1 MCVREREREYV
12 CVSDVIVLCA
22 LTYGFCFV
30 FPFPPALELHSRAL
44 SAHSPIFVSHS
55 LSQNKTFD
63 HQDIIMRL
71 ERLIDCSPC
80 CAEQSKSQCVA
91 VCCSVLQCVAVCC
104 SVLQCVAV
112 CCSVSPCCAG
122 STWFH
127 LCFALYP
134 PSPPPPNPSASL
146 LCFHSHSRCP
156 SLAC

>member
-1 MCVREREREYV
+1 M
-12 CVSDVIVLCA
+12 SDVIVLCA

-71 ERLIDCSPC
+71 ERLFDCSPC

-112 CCSVSPCCAG
+112 CCSVLQCVTLLC
-122 STWFH
+122 WFYVVSSVFCT
-127 LCFALYP
+127 LP
-134 PSPPPPNPSASL
+134 PQPPPTQPFCLSFVFPL
-146 LCFHSHSRCP
+146 
-156 SLAC
+156 SLALSFSRLLAL